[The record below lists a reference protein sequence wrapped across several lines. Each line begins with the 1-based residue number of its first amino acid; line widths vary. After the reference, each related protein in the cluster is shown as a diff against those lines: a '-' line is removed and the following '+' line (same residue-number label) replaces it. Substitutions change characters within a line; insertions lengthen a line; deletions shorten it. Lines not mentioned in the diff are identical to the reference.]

1 MYHHQPREDNRSSS
15 QVSEIGS
22 QAGWVSDRRG
32 QDSQM
37 SDTQVADNMRQE
49 NQMMDQRV
57 MQDSQMS
64 EAVMGAESQVK
75 VCAAVATS
83 SLPWMEPHPSQLSLK
98 LLHPRWAFQQ
108 FLSGAPP
115 LMADIDLSYSP
126 LAASGDFAAASPA
139 SQFFPGSYPCWRCD
153 SSTSCRS
160 CFSRSRK
167 SSSSF
172 LSAY

>member
-1 MYHHQPREDNRSSS
+1 MILIIFYQVATRGLCGKVNNAISLPDFPFETDRSGYHGYPQVYHHQPREDNRSSS

-37 SDTQVADNMRQE
+37 SDTQVADNRRQE

-75 VCAAVATS
+75 VGAAVATS
-83 SLPWMEPHPSQLSLK
+83 SLPWMAPHPLQLSLK

-108 FLSGAPP
+108 LLSGAPP
-115 LMADIDLSYSP
+115 SCSSI
-126 LAASGDFAAASPA
+126 FT
-139 SQFFPGSYPCWRCD
+139 PCCQW
-153 SSTSCRS
+153 
-160 CFSRSRK
+160 
-167 SSSSF
+167 
-172 LSAY
+172 

>member
-1 MYHHQPREDNRSSS
+1 MIIFIFYQVATRGLYHHQPREDIRSSS

-64 EAVMGAESQVK
+64 EAVMGCRIPSESGRS
-75 VCAAVATS
+75 CGYF
-83 SLPWMEPHPSQLSLK
+83 LPPLD
-98 LLHPRWAFQQ
+98 
-108 FLSGAPP
+108 GAPP
-115 LMADIDLSYSP
+115 I
-126 LAASGDFAAASPA
+126 AAVPEAAPPPMGFSAA
-139 SQFFPGSYPCWRCD
+139 LVRC
-153 SSTSCRS
+153 SSINGR
-160 CFSRSRK
+160 
-167 SSSSF
+167 
-172 LSAY
+172 Y